1 MRSVDGTTGQDMT
14 GGRLAPVLLAKVRD
28 RLGAPLRLFCSGRVE
43 PLDDIAEQALR
54 LGSCEVGRP
63 RRAVLS
69 NGVPALFPA
78 GGSIFQN
85 IGDGRALLAACAKP
99 ATAPF
104 P

>member
-1 MRSVDGTTGQDMT
+1 
-14 GGRLAPVLLAKVRD
+14 
-28 RLGAPLRLFCSGRVE
+28 
-43 PLDDIAEQALR
+43 
-54 LGSCEVGRP
+54 
-63 RRAVLS
+63 VLS

-78 GGSIFQN
+78 GRSIFQN